1 MNYENKAPTLGYI
14 TEIDGLRALAVL
26 AVVFFHFEWPLFQ
39 GGFVGVDVFFVVSGF
54 LITRILLNSIRE
66 GSFSFSQFYLNRARR
81 LFPALYLTYFFVF
94 LGGMLLFSPQ
104 HFSRLSGAMLSSIAY
119 VSNFYFYNESG
130 YFDVSAHFKP
140 LLHTWSLSIEEQFYL
155 FWPALLFFVTQKTK
169 IHLKVLFA
177 TLFLI
182 SFVSGLLKIQDPENL
197 SLLFFVTP
205 YRIFEFLFGAVL
217 AEGDWIRKKPGFLIE
232 ENSFCFRR

>member
-1 MNYENKAPTLGYI
+1 M
-14 TEIDGLRALAVL
+14 
-26 AVVFFHFEWPLFQ
+26 
-39 GGFVGVDVFFVVSGF
+39 F
-54 LITRILLNSIRE
+54 LIST
-66 GSFSFSQFYLNRARR
+66 
-81 LFPALYLTYFFVF
+81 
-94 LGGMLLFSPQ
+94 
-104 HFSRLSGAMLSSIAY
+104 
-119 VSNFYFYNESG
+119 FYNESG

-217 AEGDWIRKKPGFLIE
+217 AEGDWIRKKPGFVSDVSFLLGLLFIFYAVLTFSKDTLFPSYNALYPCLGTVLILYGHRSALLSPLLNNPVAIYLGKISYSLYLMHWPLYIFYFYRVARPLE
-232 ENSFCFRR
+232 TLRRVFWFL